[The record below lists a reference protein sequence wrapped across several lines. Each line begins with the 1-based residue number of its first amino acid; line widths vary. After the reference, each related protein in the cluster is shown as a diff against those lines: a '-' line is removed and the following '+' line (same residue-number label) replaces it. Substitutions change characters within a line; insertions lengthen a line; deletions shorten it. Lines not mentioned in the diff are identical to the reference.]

1 MTPVQNDLDTNPR
14 KPRGCCWEFK
24 SRVGA
29 LGRRAWAETLPRES
43 PLATLA
49 TPDLSRTHAQ
59 GPALHFQPLA
69 RSRWSV
75 LSPKH
80 ARLPRE
86 PQDGA
91 LGHPENDSEGLLLV
105 SFYEAPITSSPPCE
119 GRGSFC

>member
-1 MTPVQNDLDTNPR
+1 M
-14 KPRGCCWEFK
+14 
-24 SRVGA
+24 GA

-43 PLATLA
+43 PLATPS
-49 TPDLSRTHAQ
+49 TPDLARTRSQ
-59 GPALHFQPLA
+59 GPALRSQPLA

-105 SFYEAPITSSPPCE
+105 SFYEAPITSSPTCE